1 MMRQEFFQT
10 IFFMVMLTFF
20 LTWPV
25 SAYSREAVTLYDTGH
40 ALIASGNYTDAVL
53 AFDHATAIE
62 PGYFEAW
69 NEKADALNRAKQ
81 YNDALEASDQA
92 VLINPN
98 YVQGWIN
105 RGYILYN
112 LGRYDD
118 ELKAYE
124 RAIEIDPTSAEAWFN
139 RGYALAAMSWYD
151 EAIQS
156 FDRVAELNYSY
167 PNLQANRHI
176 AEKNRDASTPFIVK
190 YAPWLT
196 LFCFF
201 IIGFSWWIHRKR
213 KNT

>member
-1 MMRQEFFQT
+1 M
-10 IFFMVMLTFF
+10 I
-20 LTWPV
+20 
-25 SAYSREAVTLYDTGH
+25 LYDTGH

-81 YNDALEASDQA
+81 YNDALEASDQT

-124 RAIEIDPTSAEAWFN
+124 RARSIRQVPKHGLTGDMRWQPWAGTTKRYNHSTASQNSITGTRTS
-139 RGYALAAMSWYD
+139 RQT
-151 EAIQS
+151 AILLKKT
-156 FDRVAELNYSY
+156 VMPA
-167 PNLQANRHI
+167 RHL
-176 AEKNRDASTPFIVK
+176 S
-190 YAPWLT
+190 
-196 LFCFF
+196 
-201 IIGFSWWIHRKR
+201 
-213 KNT
+213 